1 MMRVHSLLVVSGMLL
16 TGLLWSPSA
25 EAQDLFSRE
34 RLSGVETQSSGNAKK
49 LDGAELRKTLER
61 GGHEIRKVHGEDVF
75 EIEASEGE
83 WTFPILIELSPD
95 KSNIWCTVVLQEFA
109 GPLENHAVRFAKLMA
124 LNGKYGNVFF
134 KFDTETRMM
143 MLVGSKSNQN
153 LTPSAMDDMIGLLMS
168 IASESDS
175 LWKTNG

>member
-1 MMRVHSLLVVSGMLL
+1 MMRVHSLFVVCGALL
-16 TGLLWSPSA
+16 TSLVWSHA
-25 EAQDLFSRE
+25 ADAQDLFSRE
-34 RLSGVETQSSGNAKK
+34 RLSEVQTQSTENKK
-49 LDGAELRKTLER
+49 LDGAELRKVLQR
-61 GGHEIRKVHGEDVF
+61 GGHEILKEHGEDVF

-134 KFDTETRMM
+134 KFDTDTRMM
-143 MLVGSKSNQN
+143 MLVGSKSNHEV
-153 LTPSAMDDMIGLLMS
+153 TPSAMDDMVGLLMS
-168 IASESDS
+168 IAAESDS
-175 LWKTNG
+175 LWKTGG

>member
-1 MMRVHSLLVVSGMLL
+1 MMRVHLFLAVSGVLL
-16 TGLLWSPSA
+16 TSLLWSEPA
-25 EAQDLFSRE
+25 DAQDLFSRE
-34 RLSGVETQSSGNAKK
+34 RLSGVQTQSAGNAKK
-49 LDGAELRKTLER
+49 LDGTELRKTLER
-61 GGHEIRKVHGEDVF
+61 GGYEVRKVHSDDVF

-83 WTFPILIELSPD
+83 WTFPILVELSPD

-143 MLVGSKSNQN
+143 MLVGSKSNLN
-153 LTPSAMDDMIGLLMS
+153 VTPSGMDETIGLLMS
-168 IASESDS
+168 IAAESDS